1 MCLQFKR
8 PMCLSALDSLTNTG
22 SVFVW
27 ERNSYHFNCSKIK
40 WSWSQF
46 AFCMVAINKPKKT
59 TLHCILE
66 KKEKIGYEISR
77 NWIILHCISF
87 NPDKENKKHP
97 STPSKKKK
105 QEGKNWL
112 CNCHKLNCLT
122 RHLFHPRSKFLG
134 QEYGD
139 HLREFSL
146 HLVHQKSLSWSQ
158 KESLT
163 DLHVIPEEHKY
174 KRDNIYNT

>member
-1 MCLQFKR
+1 
-8 PMCLSALDSLTNTG
+8 
-22 SVFVW
+22 
-27 ERNSYHFNCSKIK
+27 
-40 WSWSQF
+40 
-46 AFCMVAINKPKKT
+46 MVAINKPKKN
-59 TLHCILE
+59 TLHCLLE
-66 KKEKIGYEISR
+66 KKEKLVMKFPEIESSYTAS
-77 NWIILHCISF
+77 LSTQT
-87 NPDKENKKHP
+87 KKTKNTLP
-97 STPSKKKK
+97 PLQKKKKK

-163 DLHVIPEEHKY
+163 DLHVIPEEHK
-174 KRDNIYNT
+174 